1 MKELG
6 ETEELLRE
14 LTRLEQQMQAGTL
27 TAAEFRAI
35 LEAMPPRRRPLRW
48 YGFESPGGSAWTWP
62 SPPEFDERSFIVSGD
77 DVCVRSMTAGTVR
90 LRIRTI
96 SMS

>member
-1 MKELG
+1 MKELR

-35 LEAMPPRRRPLRW
+35 LEAMPAA
-48 YGFESPGGSAWTWP
+48 SAA
-62 SPPEFDERSFIVSGD
+62 V
-77 DVCVRSMTAGTVR
+77 VR
-90 LRIRTI
+90 L
-96 SMS
+96 